1 MRQIPRLEHGR
12 EGSPRSFVDEQM
24 KVQWM
29 RAIKQDGLHHGYEG
43 ECRIVSGAHHGYVY
57 RVAFHL
63 ENGKRHSHWR
73 VLRRLPKI
81 RGFIVISIGSS
92 CSEASYLDGAR

>member
-12 EGSPRSFVDEQM
+12 EGSPRSLIDEQM
-24 KVQWM
+24 KVQRI

-57 RVAFHL
+57 CVAFHL
-63 ENGKRHSHWR
+63 ENAKL
-73 VLRRLPKI
+73 VTL
-81 RGFIVISIGSS
+81 
-92 CSEASYLDGAR
+92 